1 MGWFSKEK
9 EPEEVTPAPKP
20 VKVKVLGVRLGRETK
35 GSTVYNSTWYCLL
48 VEFED
53 GNRELHEY
61 RSSDPELHA
70 FLPLISM
77 D

>member
-9 EPEEVTPAPKP
+9 EPEEITPAPKP
-20 VKVKVLGVRLGRETK
+20 VKVKVLGVRLDRHTI
-35 GSTVYNSTWYCLL
+35 GSTIYNSSMYCLL
-48 VEFED
+48 VELEN
-53 GNRELHEY
+53 GSRELHEY
-61 RSSDPELHA
+61 GSSDPELHA